1 MFRDIDENWITEDRL
16 YTAADEAPLYCADCA
31 GCSSCCENSAVMI
44 ILDPEDV
51 RMMTEG
57 LNYSFAAMVN
67 LGMIQLQVIDG
78 VVLPG
83 LGMDENG
90 VCVFLN
96 ENGRCKIHKYRP
108 GICRMFPLAR
118 IYHEDGSF
126 SYFVQDGECP
136 NNTAEPVKISDWLGI
151 ADIESYEKAV
161 RAYHD
166 RLAAVREQCA
176 RIESV
181 EERTKLQT
189 AFLQENFLNV
199 RSCSRLV

>member
-1 MFRDIDENWITEDRL
+1 MFRDIDEELIKEDRL
-16 YTAADEAPLYCADCA
+16 LSAKDPAPLYCGDCA

-44 ILDPEDV
+44 LLDSYDV
-51 RMMTEG
+51 KMLESG
-57 LNYSFAAMVN
+57 LNYSFGAMVN
-67 LGMIQLQVIDG
+67 LGMIQLQVVDG

-96 ENGRCKIHKYRP
+96 ENGRCKIHDHRP

-126 SYFVQDGECP
+126 SYFVQDGECQK
-136 NNTAEPVKISDWLGI
+136 NTGGLVNIRDWIGI
-151 ADIESYEKAV
+151 EDMEEYEREV

-166 RLAAVREQCA
+166 RLVLLRERCA
-176 RIESV
+176 RAKDAETV
-181 EERTKLQT
+181 TKLQT
-189 AFLQENFLNV
+189 EFLKDNFVV
-199 RSCSRLV
+199 RG